1 MKRSIISALVL
12 STLFSAP
19 SFAFLNFG
27 SDDQQQDLAGMVSN
41 TLNQA
46 ESNSSLITQV
56 TNQLP
61 VSAQQAT
68 GGVGAMLSLA
78 QNQLS
83 DSNSQELG
91 QLLPGMDQ
99 LTNLNL
105 SGSKDML
112 SGINNLSAVND
123 AFKGLGLDPS
133 MISQFAPLVLQYLT
147 SQGASD
153 GLLGSLSNLWGTSA
167 TQ

>member
-1 MKRSIISALVL
+1 MKRSIVSALVL
-12 STLFSAP
+12 STVFSAP

-27 SDDQQQDLAGMVSN
+27 SKDQSNDLASMVSS

-61 VSAQQAT
+61 VSPQQAT

-83 DSNSQELG
+83 ESNSEELG

-105 SGSKDML
+105 SGSKDTL
-112 SGINNLSAVND
+112 SGLNNLSAVHD
-123 AFKGLGLDPS
+123 VFKGLGLDPS

-153 GLLGSLSNLWGTSA
+153 GLLGSLSKLWGTSSA
-167 TQ
+167 N